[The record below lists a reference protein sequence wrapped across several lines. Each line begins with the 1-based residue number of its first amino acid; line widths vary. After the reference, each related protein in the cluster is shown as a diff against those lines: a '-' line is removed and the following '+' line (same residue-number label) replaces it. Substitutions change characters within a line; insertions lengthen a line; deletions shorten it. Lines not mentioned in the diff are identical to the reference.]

1 MVRRRALLVSV
12 VLLVLLTNQLV
23 IASPNGLGSEAND
36 GCLCHTPEAD
46 TEILLSGL
54 PEAYEANTTYSLT
67 LALISAVEA
76 VDDRSQGGFRMLIT
90 EGSIEYDDATVQ
102 SLDNGWTHTYNGSL
116 QRTCSFEWT
125 SPQAND
131 TATTFTVQGNAVKG
145 NNAQTGDAWS
155 TLELVVPGV
164 PSEGNLNPDEG
175 IDGVSQT
182 DRIVL
187 VVGLVLI
194 LALLWS
200 VARP

>member
-12 VLLVLLTNQLV
+12 VLLALLTNQLV

-54 PEAYEANTTYSLT
+54 PEAYEANTTYALT
-67 LALISAVEA
+67 LELISAIEA
-76 VDDRSQGGFRMLIT
+76 VDDRSQGGFRMLVT
-90 EGSIEYDDATVQ
+90 EGTVGYDNATVQ

-116 QRTCSFEWT
+116 QRTWSVEWT
-125 SPQAND
+125 SPHVND
-131 TATTFTVQGNAVKG
+131 TATTFTVQGNAVNG

-155 TLELVVPGV
+155 TFEIVVPGV
-164 PSEGNLNPDEG
+164 AYDGDLNPDEG

-182 DRIVL
+182 DRLVL
-187 VVGLVLI
+187 VAGLLLI